1 MAVTTVLRPSQ
12 IAQRLLDAS
21 NVVDVQEII
30 EAIPNKRWE
39 PFGGKRG
46 NWAQINAVSEPSDAI
61 VERVTNAFDALIER
75 EVEVTGN
82 HTFTSPRQAVDALF
96 GIPGGRIANVQDD
109 PRRRQ
114 LARQLVVSA
123 RDSGIDKKPTIVIKD
138 EGIGQHPD
146 DFPTTLLSLNE
157 ENKRTR
163 FYLMGAYGWGGAS
176 SLQFAKYTIFIS
188 RRDRRLLGSGQADE
202 VGWSIVRY
210 NALDE
215 DMSAKHGLFEYLA
228 IDDHGAST
236 IPRFDPED
244 LPKERR
250 DWTGTTCNCIE
261 YELSRY
267 SDLVSRPDHSLWLL
281 FNGVLFDPVL
291 PFLIREE
298 RPRWQN
304 ANPTVTGEGIVV
316 NGSAA
321 RLMWDSKK
329 KKEDT
334 RRVDYQHSWS
344 VPINGSGSATVRYFV
359 LHEKGD
365 PKKDWEPIETYVN
378 PEQAVTIT
386 HNGQRQGSW
395 RRELF
400 NQLGLLSLAKFMIV
414 HVDCD
419 DLDWKA
425 KRDLFTTTRDRLKD
439 NPLTGQ
445 LRDAVATAL
454 RSDLALRALD
464 QRRKTEALSR
474 RSARHAEKIRQ
485 LLQKAI
491 ETQRAGDEVLYR
503 KLMSNNPDLPVYT
516 DQSLVKPEPR
526 VERDAVAEEMDD
538 GGLEYPD
545 RPTEIRVL
553 NPVVQIPAGGK
564 AVIRIFINA
573 ADGYISPG
581 GGEGKFA
588 GLVTRSGEQFKVVG
602 YSELRNGHLRCT
614 VSASEANV
622 GDRGR
627 VVFTITAVD
636 GLPLVDEADLVAVEP
651 PIKRVK
657 ATNKT
662 KAGAEQGPNVEEV
675 HREDWDK
682 FDLGPNRVARVEHN
696 SPAAGLTTFYVNW
709 DYPLLDEK
717 LMAER
722 KATIDEIDP
731 YKRKFCAAMA
741 YSAWMQDSGVD
752 SGAEASL
759 TQEERDAELR
769 RAARMFLFS
778 EFLKDRET

>member
-1 MAVTTVLRPSQ
+1 MAVMSGLRPSQ
-12 IAQRLLDAS
+12 LAERLLEAS
-21 NVVDVQEII
+21 TVSDVEQII
-30 EAIPNKRWE
+30 AAIPNKRWE

-61 VERVTNAFDALIER
+61 VERVTNAFDALLER
-75 EVEVTGN
+75 DVELTGN
-82 HTFTSPRQAVDALF
+82 RTFSSPRQAVETLF
-96 GIPGGRIANVQDD
+96 GIPGGRIANLTDD
-109 PRRRQ
+109 MRRRE
-114 LARQLVVSA
+114 LARQIVVSA
-123 RDSGIDKKPTIVIKD
+123 RDSGVDKRPSIVIRD
-138 EGIGQHPD
+138 DGIGQHPD
-146 DFPTTLLSLNE
+146 AFPTTLLSLNE

-176 SLQFAKYTIFIS
+176 SLQFARYTVFVS
-188 RRDRRLLGSGQADE
+188 RRNRGLLGSGQTDQ

-210 NALDE
+210 NALEE

-228 IDDHGAST
+228 LDEGGRPV
-236 IPRFDPED
+236 IPRFDPVD
-244 LPKERR
+244 LPRDR
-250 DWTGTTCNCIE
+250 IDWTGTVCSCIE

-281 FNGVLFDPVL
+281 FNAVLFDPIL

-298 RPRWQN
+298 RSRWQKAN
-304 ANPTVTGEGIVV
+304 ATVTGEGIVV

-321 RLMWDSKK
+321 RLSWDSRK
-329 KKEDT
+329 KKEET

-344 VPINGSGSATVRYFV
+344 VPINGSGSATVKYFV

-400 NQLGLLSLAKFMIV
+400 NQLGLLSLAKFMVV

-419 DLDWKA
+419 DLDWRA
-425 KRDLFTTTRDRLKD
+425 KRNLFTTTRDRLKD
-439 NPLTGQ
+439 NPLTAQ
-445 LRDAVATAL
+445 LREAVATAL
-454 RSDLALRALD
+454 RSDVALRALD
-464 QRRKTEALSR
+464 QRRKAEALSR

-485 LLQKAI
+485 LLQRAI
-491 ETQRAGDEVLYR
+491 EAQREGEEVLYR

-526 VERDAVAEEMDD
+526 ED
-538 GGLEYPD
+538 GDPDLESNETDLEYPAE
-545 RPTEIRVL
+545 PSEIRVL

-564 AVIRIFINA
+564 AVIRLFVNA
-573 ADGYISPG
+573 IDGYISPG
-581 GGEGKFA
+581 AVETKFR
-588 GLVTRSGEQFKVVG
+588 GVITRSPDQFKVGG
-602 YSELRNGHLRCT
+602 YSELRNGHMRCT
-614 VSASEANV
+614 VSASDAQV
-622 GDRGR
+622 GDKGR
-627 VVFTITAVD
+627 IVFTVTTTN

-651 PIKRVK
+651 PMKRVK
-657 ATNKT
+657 ATTKT
-662 KAGAEQGPNVEEV
+662 KPGSQQGPNVEEV

-682 FDLGPNRVARVEHN
+682 FDLGPSRVARVEHN
-696 SPAAGLTTFYVNW
+696 SPSAGLTTFYVNW
-709 DYPLLDEK
+709 DYPPLDER

-722 KATIDEIDP
+722 KANVDEIDP

-741 YSAWMQDSGVD
+741 YSAWMQDSELGSAD
-752 SGAEASL
+752 GAP
-759 TQEERDAELR
+759 TQDERDSELR

-778 EFLKDRET
+778 EFLKDREV